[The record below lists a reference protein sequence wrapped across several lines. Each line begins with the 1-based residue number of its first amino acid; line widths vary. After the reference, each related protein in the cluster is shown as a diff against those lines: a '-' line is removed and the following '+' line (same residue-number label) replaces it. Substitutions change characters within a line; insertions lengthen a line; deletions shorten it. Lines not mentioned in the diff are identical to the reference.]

1 MSRKQHS
8 YISVLQQQL
17 AEGRIDRREFL
28 RSATL
33 LGLSAGAAYGFVGK
47 LFGESAIAPARADTT
62 LPKGGTIRIAQ
73 RVKDITSPHAIN
85 WLEAANI
92 FRQVAEYL
100 TKTGTDNITRPYLLE
115 SWEASDDLKTWTL
128 HVRKGVK
135 WHSGRAFTAEDVVW
149 NFKHVLDESVGSSV
163 IGLMTGYMLNT
174 VKKSG
179 KDVTEI
185 WDANAIEKVDDYTVR
200 LNCKAP
206 QLAVPEHL
214 FHYPFAILDPEQG
227 GKFGVGSNGTGAFD
241 LVEHVV
247 GQKAVLKARSDYWG
261 EGPHLDSLVFVDLG
275 DTPSMLVAALAANQ
289 VEGMLASTPD
299 MLPVLQKLDHCTM
312 YKVDTSETDL
322 VRVKVSEKPFDDPR
336 VRKAMRLAVDAA
348 KVQKISL
355 GDLGTVGEHHHV
367 SPIHPEYAKL
377 PPMTRDVAAAKKLL
391 ADAGY
396 PDGID
401 STITFSA
408 ENNAQQK
415 AVEAMVQQWQEAG
428 IRVKINVV
436 PGAQYWDIWEKVP
449 MGCTNWSHRPLGV
462 MLLALAYRSGVPWN
476 ESGYSNPEFD
486 ALLTKAEG
494 ILDPKKRSEVVAQL
508 EKIMQEDGPL
518 IQPAWHTNFT
528 FYDQR
533 VQGFKLHPTNY
544 IFGEELAI
552 SA

>member
-8 YISVLQQQL
+8 YIPVLQQQL
-17 AEGRIDRREFL
+17 SEGKIDRREFL

-47 LFGESAIAPARADTT
+47 LYGEAAIAPALADM
-62 LPKGGTIRIAQ
+62 PKGGTIHIAH
-73 RVKDITSPHAIN
+73 RVKEITSPHAIN

-100 TKTGTDNITRPYLLE
+100 TRTGVDNITRPYLLE
-115 SWEASDDLKTWTL
+115 GWEASEDLKTWTL
-128 HVRKGVK
+128 HVRKGIK
-135 WHSGRAFTAEDVVW
+135 WHKGRAFTAEDVVW

-163 IGLMTGYMLNT
+163 IGLMTGYMLNS
-174 VKKSG
+174 VQKNG
-179 KDVTEI
+179 KTVTEI

-200 LNCKAP
+200 LNCKEP

-214 FHYPFAILDPEQG
+214 FHYPFAILDPEEG

-241 LVEHVV
+241 LVEHDV
-247 GQKAVLKARSDYWG
+247 GKKSVLKARSDYWG
-261 EGPHLDSLVFVDLG
+261 TGPFLDSLVFVDLG
-275 DTPSMLVAALAANQ
+275 DTPSLPVAALAAHQ
-289 VEGMLASTPD
+289 VEGMLAATPD
-299 MLPVLQKLDHCTM
+299 MLPALQKLDFCTM

-336 VRKAMRLAVDAA
+336 VRKAMRLAVDA
-348 KVQKISL
+348 QKIQLVSL
-355 GDLGTVGEHHHV
+355 GTLGTVAEHHHV

-377 PPMTRDVAAAKKLL
+377 PPMQRDVAAAKKLL

-396 PDGID
+396 PDGIE

-428 IRVKINVV
+428 IRIKINIV

-462 MLLALAYRSGVPWN
+462 MLLALAYRSGAPWN

-486 ALLTKAEG
+486 QLLTKAEG
-494 ILDPKKRSEVVAQL
+494 ILDPNKRREVMVEL
-508 EKIMQEDGPL
+508 EKIMQEDGPTD
-518 IQPAWHTNFT
+518 PAGLAH
-528 FYDQR
+528 Q
-533 VQGFKLHPTNY
+533 LH
-544 IFGEELAI
+544 LL
-552 SA
+552 